1 VQPARSNYGA
11 TSVQVAAPGTQIL
24 STWIYPS
31 WNGGTQYYTR
41 LTGTSMAA
49 PHVAGAAAL
58 AIAASGGTLSNAQVR
73 AVPSDCRRHPAC
85 RARCGIGC
93 SPSCVRCGWLG
104 RWSVRGGGWG
114 GVCAFRARLK
124 GAYRS

>member
-1 VQPARSNYGA
+1 
-11 TSVQVAAPGTQIL
+11 VAAPGTQIL

-58 AIAASGGTLSNAQVR
+58 AIAASGGTLSNAQVANLLVATSTPLPALQGKVVANGVINLDKLLLR
-73 AVPSDCRRHPAC
+73 ATRYGVQA
-85 RARCGIGC
+85 RAG
-93 SPSCVRCGWLG
+93 
-104 RWSVRGGGWG
+104 
-114 GVCAFRARLK
+114 
-124 GAYRS
+124 